1 MDSQKKDIVVDT
13 SLQEPEWAILTKTSL
28 GLSLLSL
35 VIYVLERIIAKPK
48 LTSKLLQRPP
58 FKLIY
63 DIVAE
68 VADVTLYGAE
78 LITEFS
84 TAPNDK
90 SAK

>member
-1 MDSQKKDIVVDT
+1 
-13 SLQEPEWAILTKTSL
+13 LTKTSL
-28 GLSLLSL
+28 GSSLLSL

-84 TAPNDK
+84 TAPTDK